1 MTATLDVIGLSR
13 HFGGLRAMDD
23 VTLSLEKGARHALIG
38 PNGAGKTTFINLL
51 TGHLRPSSGRILF
64 EGVDISALAPSARV
78 EAGIVRTFQI
88 NQLFL
93 DMTPLQAVVL
103 TVTRARG
110 RQRAMWR
117 RFGSDRDILH
127 DSIAALERFDLVDVM
142 DERARDLPYGKQRL
156 VEIAMAIA
164 CKPRL
169 LLLDEPAA
177 GVPESDRADI
187 VRSLELMP
195 DEVSI
200 LLVEH
205 DMDLVFSFA
214 RQIWVLAFGRLSA
227 SGTVQEIVAD
237 PKVREIY
244 LGRDDDQDGGFD

>member
-1 MTATLDVIGLSR
+1 
-13 HFGGLRAMDD
+13 MDD

-51 TGHLRPSSGRILF
+51 TGHLRLSSGRILF
-64 EGVDISALAPSARV
+64 EGVDISTLAPSARV
-78 EAGIVRTFQI
+78 MSGIVRTFQI

-103 TVTRARG
+103 TVTRALE
-110 RQRAMWR
+110 RQRVMWR
-117 RFGSDRDILH
+117 CFGADRDIVR
-127 DSIAALERFDLVDVM
+127 DSVAALERFDLVDAM
-142 DERARDLPYGKQRL
+142 DERTRDLPYGKQRL

-177 GVPESDRADI
+177 GVLESDRVDI

-195 DEVSI
+195 ADVSI

-205 DMDLVFSFA
+205 DMDLVFNFA
-214 RQIWVLAFGRLSA
+214 RKIWVLASGRLSA
-227 SGTVQEIVAD
+227 SGTVEEIAAD

-244 LGRDDDQDGGFD
+244 LGRDEDQDGDLD